1 MEGVVNMAKSLPFFR
16 EDNTKMNLHKLSRRN
31 FINRSFRTLSVLPA
45 ATVLLQSCSSA
56 TESRQAEEKPATKVT
71 DPCEDFTGVTEADLK
86 ARQKM
91 GYVKAS
97 PIADSKCQNCQLFLP
112 FKDYPGCGK
121 CQLFKGP
128 VLKGAYCTYW
138 APQVAG

>member
-1 MEGVVNMAKSLPFFR
+1 MTIRK
-16 EDNTKMNLHKLSRRN
+16 HSRRN
-31 FINRSFRTLSVLPA
+31 FISKSFASIVAFPA
-45 ATVLLQSCSSA
+45 VALILNACSTT
-56 TESRQAEEKPATKVT
+56 TESKQKEEKPTAKVPAI
-71 DPCEDFTGVTEADLK
+71 DACEDFTGVTEADLK

-97 PIADSKCQNCQLFLP
+97 PIAESKCQNCQLFLP
-112 FKDYPGCGK
+112 FKDSPGCGK

-138 APQVAG
+138 APQIAG